1 MALFIRFFVIMF
13 GLFLGSVA
21 AGATFLATISGFTV
35 DIDPPHS
42 DIFFFWVFLW
52 TSLTW
57 STLVMI
63 WSFIPACVAIL
74 IAEIFAIRSLLVYAV
89 FGAIGGAIY
98 GLGFL
103 YGTDNAIQ
111 SAAAAGIAGAS
122 VYWLVAGRNA
132 GTWHSPST
140 SAGENI

>member
-1 MALFIRFFVIMF
+1 MAPFIRFFVIMF

-21 AGATFLATISGFTV
+21 AGATFLATINGFTTE
-35 DIDPPHS
+35 IDPPYS
-42 DIFFFWVFLW
+42 DFFFWVFLW

-74 IAEIFAIRSLLVYAV
+74 IAEMFAIRSLLVYAV

-111 SAAAAGIAGAS
+111 SSAAAGIAGAS

-132 GTWHSPST
+132 GMWRSPPT
-140 SAGENI
+140 RAGENI